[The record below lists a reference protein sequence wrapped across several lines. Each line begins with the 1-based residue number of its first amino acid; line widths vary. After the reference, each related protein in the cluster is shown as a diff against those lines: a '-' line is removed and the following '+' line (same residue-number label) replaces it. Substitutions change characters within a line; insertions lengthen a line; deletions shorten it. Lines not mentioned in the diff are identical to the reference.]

1 MGNAKKLDDNL
12 TIEIPPEYEKHYSL
26 KDVLSGTLDSDMRFM
41 DEYAS
46 LSAIVYGD
54 NQQPV
59 KGWVRA
65 NSRFDAKYGL
75 KAVGFYK
82 LGKNNK
88 VYAAL
93 VFRGTR
99 GIHPIDWLLGNWAI
113 VLYFFK
119 NNYYQQVKRNT
130 KKFIAELRKELAE
143 GYPDADDIIFAA
155 AGHSLGGGLAQ
166 TCGYSNNDVTK
177 VYAFNSSWIT
187 FYTTMKR
194 SDWLENCKGL
204 KVFRFIERGEILRSF
219 RTLTEQTYKF
229 DDTPNV
235 DPKFITMKVNFN
247 AGWNPIRDH
256 SIDAI
261 ADGLSA
267 VRKALT

>member
-1 MGNAKKLDDNL
+1 MGNEKKLNDNL
-12 TIEIPPEYEKHYSL
+12 TIEIPPKYEKHYSL
-26 KDVLSGTLDSDMRFM
+26 KDVLSGTLDSDMRFI

-46 LSAIVYGD
+46 LSALVYGD
-54 NQQPV
+54 YQQPV
-59 KGWVRA
+59 KGWLRA
-65 NSRFDAKYGL
+65 NSQFDAKYGL

-82 LGKNNK
+82 RGQNNK
-88 VYAAL
+88 LYAAL

-99 GIHPIDWLLGNWAI
+99 GIHPIDWLLGNLAI
-113 VLYFFK
+113 VLFFFK
-119 NNYYQQVKRNT
+119 SNYYQQVRHNT
-130 KKFIAELRKELAE
+130 KKFIAELRKELREA
-143 GYPDADDIIFAA
+143 YPDADEIIFAS

-166 TCGYSNNDVTK
+166 TCGYSNIDITK

-204 KVFRFIERGEILRSF
+204 KIFRFIERGEILRSVRKF
-219 RTLTEQTYKF
+219 IEQTYKF
-229 DDTPNV
+229 DDAPNV

-256 SIDAI
+256 SIDSI
-261 ADGLSA
+261 ADGLSE
-267 VRKALT
+267 VRKTLT

>member
-1 MGNAKKLDDNL
+1 MRKTKELNENVD
-12 TIEIPPEYEKHYSL
+12 IEIPPEYEKHYSL
-26 KDVLSGTLDSDMRFM
+26 VDVLSGKLDPDMRFM

-46 LSAIVYGD
+46 LSAIVYGV
-54 NQQPV
+54 NKQPR

-65 NSRFDAKYGL
+65 NTLFDAKYGL

-88 VYAAL
+88 IYAAI

-99 GIHPIDWLLGNWAI
+99 GIKPIDWLLGNLAI
-113 VLYFFK
+113 VLFFFK
-119 NNYYQQVKRNT
+119 HNYYQQVKRNT
-130 KKFIAELRKELAE
+130 TKFIEDLREELKSA
-143 GYPDADDIIFAA
+143 YPDAKDAIFTA

-166 TCGYSNNDVTK
+166 TCGYANSDITK

-187 FYTTMKR
+187 FYTTMNR

-204 KVFRFIERGEILRSF
+204 KIIRFIERGEILRSF

-229 DDTPNV
+229 NNSPNV
-235 DPKFITMKVNFN
+235 DPKFITMKVNFST
-247 AGWNPIRDH
+247 GWHPLRDH
-256 SIDAI
+256 SIDTI
-261 ADGLSA
+261 ADGLSS
-267 VRKALT
+267 VRKTLN